1 MDLDKPRE
9 ERTLKYQNLVGRS
22 LGKEVMVRQ
31 LIDLTIVECKNLDE
45 IMREEDIRRKLVQQF
60 QIQEGVSSQ

>member
-1 MDLDKPRE
+1 MDLDKPQE